1 MTWLKR
7 YVRVEQ
13 SISISS
19 SRHSFC
25 FVDIDSGEVLKTGVW
40 KAPAITKTKRGN
52 IFDEHNGLQH
62 IGPYGVFSANE
73 IKQTETP
80 NVA

>member
-1 MTWLKR
+1 MDGGAG
-7 YVRVEQ
+7 VE
-13 SISISS
+13 ITG
-19 SRHSFC
+19 FAAGC
-25 FVDIDSGEVLKTGVW
+25 FVDIDSGEVLKTGGW

-62 IGPYGVFSANE
+62 IGPYGVLSANE